1 MLKKLF
7 DKTKVP
13 ETDYKTIAFFKFA
26 QTIGAVDSMVIENI
40 NIDELLLKSFLFL
53 IKDTIVTK
61 KQKQEYLI
69 FKDRYNNYLEYCIE
83 SKLVKKEQFLKVDKL
98 FISTIP
104 DMSQIQIPDIKKE
117 LEEMNF
123 DLDKITEVFA
133 KLK

>member
-1 MLKKLF
+1 VLKKLF

-26 QTIGAVDSMVIENI
+26 QTIGAVDSMALENI
-40 NIDELLLKSFLFL
+40 NINELLLKSFLFL
-53 IKDTIVTK
+53 IKGTIVTK